1 MYADS
6 QTSDGR
12 SLLHWG
18 EAGFAVAF
26 NASSSYSAA
35 SSGAVYGYDC
45 AVQTATVSPTQVV
58 LPIPNGYNTGGT
70 YPFYVEVSV

>member
-1 MYADS
+1 M
-6 QTSDGR
+6 
-12 SLLHWG
+12 
-18 EAGFAVAF
+18 AF

-45 AVQTATVSPTQVV
+45 AVQTATVSPPQIV